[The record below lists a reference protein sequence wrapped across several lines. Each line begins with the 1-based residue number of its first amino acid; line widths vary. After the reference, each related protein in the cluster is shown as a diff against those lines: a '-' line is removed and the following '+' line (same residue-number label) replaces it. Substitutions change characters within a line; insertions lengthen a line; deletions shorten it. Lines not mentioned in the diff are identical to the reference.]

1 MYGYEYRARL
11 SAPLRRRVAVVDG
24 NAAGRTGIV
33 ALLASLPDC
42 LLMLDVGSTEAFW
55 RVPARQLW
63 LLDEVLVHAA
73 SLSGA
78 PQSGRIFIRQV
89 RLMLPGVKVRVL
101 SAGVGWTDGADGVVD
116 YGASLSALRHVM
128 NSGGWRTRG
137 AVSPLTEGEWRVLA
151 GAMSGVPVIT
161 LAKLTGRSVKTL
173 YAQRN
178 RGLKR
183 LGVSRLPALL
193 TEVPSRYKGPELSG
207 GYGAEDG

>member
-11 SAPLRRRVAVVDG
+11 SAPLRRRVAVVDA

-42 LLMLDVGSTEAFW
+42 LLMVDVGSAEAFW

-73 SLSGA
+73 SLPGA
-78 PQSGRIFIRQV
+78 PQSGRVFIRQV

-101 SAGVGWTDGADGVVD
+101 SAGGGWTDGADGVVD
-116 YGASLSALRHVM
+116 YGASLSAQRHVM
-128 NSGGWRTRG
+128 SSGGWRTRP
-137 AVSPLTEGEWRVLA
+137 SPPLTEGEWRVLA

-178 RGLKR
+178 SGLKR

-193 TEVPSRYKGPELSG
+193 ADVPARNGGP
-207 GYGAEDG
+207 